1 MFMNNIM
8 WTVGGTKADLE
19 NLLKEIRQFESQNG
33 GKLIPDDS
41 QPRRLPSDP
50 DAPMGQLEWYEV
62 VLAIA
67 TSAVGSGL
75 YEGIKAQIKKHVA
88 AKPNQATF
96 TETKQD
102 Q

>member
-1 MFMNNIM
+1 MNNVV
-8 WTVGGTKADLE
+8 WTVGGSKADLE
-19 NLLKEIRQFESQNG
+19 NLLSEIRQFESQQG

-41 QPRRLPSDP
+41 RPRRLPPDP
-50 DAPMGQLEWYEV
+50 DAPMGQVEWSEV

-67 TSAVGSGL
+67 TSAVGSAL
-75 YEGIKAQIKKHVA
+75 HEGVKALIKKYAA

-96 TETKQD
+96 TETNQD

>member
-1 MFMNNIM
+1 MNNVM
-8 WTVGGTKADLE
+8 WTVGGSKADLE
-19 NLLKEIRQFESQNG
+19 NLLSEIRQFESQNG
-33 GKLIPDDS
+33 GKLIADDS
-41 QPRRLPSDP
+41 QPRRLPPDP
-50 DAPMGQLEWYEV
+50 DAPMGQVEWYEV

-75 YEGIKAQIKKHVA
+75 YEGVKALIKNHVA

-96 TETKQD
+96 SETKQD